1 MLCILCGFKITLYLG
16 IEFTASGERMKN
28 NLKIN
33 FKKYDTFPTIN
44 TENNVAGIMFGWIHC
59 KGFFLN
65 KELDEEEIF
74 FEPNEGN
81 TWTPCSAPAPA

>member
-44 TENNVAGIMFGWIHC
+44 TENNVAGIDPPPIPVKKNMLPDYFLCLVEFIV
-59 KGFFLN
+59 KVFF
-65 KELDEEEIF
+65 
-74 FEPNEGN
+74 
-81 TWTPCSAPAPA
+81 